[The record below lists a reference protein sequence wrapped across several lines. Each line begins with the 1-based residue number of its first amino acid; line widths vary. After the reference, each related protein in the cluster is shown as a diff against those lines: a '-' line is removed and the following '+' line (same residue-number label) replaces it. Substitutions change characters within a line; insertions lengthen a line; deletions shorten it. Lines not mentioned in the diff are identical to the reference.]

1 MQQLSC
7 AIVDDEPK
15 ALKLLELMIMELSLP
30 VEIKGVYSNPKKAL
44 TEIPLINPD
53 CVFMDIDMPELS
65 GFDLIAQLNNQDL
78 HVVFVTGYDHYAL
91 DAIKI
96 SAIDYLVKPIGI
108 EELESAIKK
117 VIKKVEL
124 ASYSKQNKILF
135 ENLQKPSI
143 HNRTIGIP
151 SVDGIDFIPV
161 SELLY
166 LEASDRY
173 TKVISEGRNE
183 ILSSYNIGQF
193 NKILGSSFYQCH
205 RSYLVNMNK
214 VVKYH
219 KEGFIILSDGCNIPL
234 ARRRKDEF
242 LMIMQDRL
250 PNREG
255 KF

>member
-1 MQQLSC
+1 MPQLSC
-7 AIVDDEPK
+7 VIVDDEPK
-15 ALKLLELMIMELSLP
+15 ALKLLELMIEELSLA
-30 VEIKGVYSNPKKAL
+30 VDIKGMYSNPKKAL
-44 TEIPLINPD
+44 AEIPLIKPD
-53 CVFMDIDMPELS
+53 FVFLDIDMPELS
-65 GFDLIAQLNNQDL
+65 GFDLIAQIDDQDL

-108 EELESAIKK
+108 EDLESAIHK

-124 ASYSKQNKILF
+124 SSYSEQNKILL
-135 ENLQKPSI
+135 ENLQKPNI
-143 HNRTIGIP
+143 QNRTVGIP
-151 SVDGIDFIPV
+151 GVDGIDFIPV

-173 TKVISEGRNE
+173 TKVISEGRKE

-193 NKILGSSFYQCH
+193 NSLLGASFYQCH

-219 KEGFIILSDGCNIPL
+219 KDGIIILSNGGNVPL

-242 LMIMQDRL
+242 LLIMQDRL
-250 PNREG
+250 PNR
-255 KF
+255 